1 MAQHGT
7 EAHENKLVPLQ
18 TRSERPRSTS
28 ISDFAEL
35 SNRQEIWRYLPL
47 DDLQGLDAEVIGE
60 VTAGEL
66 STELTGQ
73 VTASWIDSSE
83 SIVGSAG
90 LPEDRISA
98 IAWTNA
104 SKTML
109 VEVPA
114 DHEIA
119 EPVFLTLKLE
129 ELAAK
134 ALHVL
139 VKVGANDKG
148 HNCS

>member
-1 MAQHGT
+1 MAQHGIK
-7 EAHENKLVPLQ
+7 AHEHKLVPLQ

-35 SNRQEIWRYLPL
+35 SNRQEIWRYLPM
-47 DDLQGLDAEVIGE
+47 DRLQGLDAEVIGE
-60 VTAGEL
+60 VSRDEL
-66 STELTGQ
+66 SISLAGT

-83 SIVGSAG
+83 PIVGTAG

-104 SKTML
+104 SKTLL

-114 DHEIA
+114 DQEIA
-119 EPVFLTLKLE
+119 EPV
-129 ELAAK
+129 
-134 ALHVL
+134 
-139 VKVGANDKG
+139 
-148 HNCS
+148 